1 MDEAEKYQQR
11 LQAIAEKRRAQEE
24 EDRARREIEEEWL
37 KLAQR
42 KRKSLRDQWLMEP
55 MPSST
60 EASGTQTA
68 PWTPT
73 QRAEES
79 AEETPSTQKEIKEE
93 DEKTANMNDE
103 QPSPFMETEPSD
115 LSDNNRGDPT
125 QANSG
130 EQEKAAG
137 ATSETVVASNPGVIL
152 QKGPLERSVLGVLEI
167 QVERDPKTGATTIK
181 SMAPLSSAALDAP
194 GQAVFDDGL
203 RTVHAVGEVE
213 GSQHSEAELS
223 QILNAVSEVGMQT
236 ILDGVAITCNKEQED
251 KKMEKKAE
259 TGEPEVEQSSEDAG
273 EPTDLTRDPLQQE
286 KKQHGSSAVSKP
298 EEEEGGLNER
308 RDVVAEEERDKGKVR
323 EGEVGVEEDEWEGV
337 NCRPEEG
344 LDPVVLTF
352 LGFTQVQTGSGLG
365 YEDEGGL
372 LKVEQIFIASD
383 EDSKVD
389 PSEELSPITTE
400 KIPEHEEST
409 KCEESQPEPDVSLA
423 SYSER
428 TREETPPELTLQ
440 AVCFDVELGAGVSV
454 PLQELSNVSDIMDSE
469 EAAEDSVTEVQH
481 NLPHIPTETTNVEGD
496 AKEVL
501 GDSTEAVTKNTEELG
516 ICTSRTG
523 VEAQRVV
530 KLERKHESD
539 LEDEVFQ
546 DVPLD
551 GKGETS
557 QTLIEGETVVQ
568 SPEQEPEIQTLV
580 SPSVNLNRAGGETST
595 KNKTCQCCTV
605 M

>member
-11 LQAIAEKRRAQEE
+11 LQAIA
-24 EDRARREIEEEWL
+24 
-37 KLAQR
+37 
-42 KRKSLRDQWLMEP
+42 RKSLRDQWLMEP
-55 MPSST
+55 TPSST
-60 EASGTQTA
+60 EASGTQTT

-79 AEETPSTQKEIKEE
+79 AEETQSTQKEIKEE

-103 QPSPFMETEPSD
+103 QPSPFMENVPSD
-115 LSDNNRGDPT
+115 LSENNKEEPT

-130 EQEKAAG
+130 EQERTAG
-137 ATSETVVASNPGVIL
+137 ATSETVVASNPGDLL
-152 QKGPLERSVLGVLEI
+152 QKGQLERSVLGVLEI

-181 SMAPLSSAALDAP
+181 SMAPLSSAALDAT
-194 GQAVFDDGL
+194 GQAVFDDGR

-213 GSQHSEAELS
+213 GSQHSEEELS
-223 QILNAVSEVGMQT
+223 QILNAISEEGMQT
-236 ILDGVAITCNKEQED
+236 ILNGVAITCNKEQGEQ
-251 KKMEKKAE
+251 KEKKAE

-273 EPTDLTRDPLQQE
+273 EPTDLTHDALQQE
-286 KKQHGSSAVSKP
+286 KKQHRSSAVSKP

-308 RDVVAEEERDKGKVR
+308 RDVVDEEERDKVKVR
-323 EGEVGVEEDEWEGV
+323 EGEVGVEEDEWEVV

-372 LKVEQIFIASD
+372 LKVEQVFIASD
-383 EDSKVD
+383 NDSKVD
-389 PSEELSPITTE
+389 PSEELSPITAE

-409 KCEESQPEPDVSLA
+409 KCEESQPEPGVSLA
-423 SYSER
+423 SYSEG
-428 TREETPPELTLQ
+428 TREETSPVVTLQ
-440 AVCFDVELGAGVSV
+440 TVCFDVGPGAGVSV
-454 PLQELSNVSDIMDSE
+454 PLQELSNVSDIMD
-469 EAAEDSVTEVQH
+469 VQH
-481 NLPHIPTETTNVEGD
+481 NLPHVPTDTTDVAGA

-501 GDSTEAVTKNTEELG
+501 GDSTEAATENTEEQG
-516 ICTSRTG
+516 ICMSRTD
-523 VEAQRVV
+523 VETQRVV
-530 KLERKHESD
+530 KMERKHESD

-551 GKGETS
+551 GNGETS
-557 QTLIEGETVVQ
+557 QTLIQRETVAQ
-568 SPEQEPEIQTLV
+568 STEQEPEIQTLV
-580 SPSVNLNRAGGETST
+580 SPSVTLNRAGGETST
-595 KNKTCQCCTV
+595 KNKTCQCCVV

>member
-55 MPSST
+55 TPSST

-73 QRAEES
+73 QTAEES
-79 AEETPSTQKEIKEE
+79 AEETQSTRKEMKEE

-103 QPSPFMETEPSD
+103 QPARFMETVPSG
-115 LSDNNRGDPT
+115 LSKKNKGDPT

-130 EQEKAAG
+130 EQEKADG
-137 ATSETVVASNPGVIL
+137 ATSKTVLASNPGVLL

-181 SMAPLSSAALDAP
+181 SMAPLSSAALDAT
-194 GQAVFDDGL
+194 GQAVFDDGR
-203 RTVHAVGEVE
+203 RTVHAVGELE

-223 QILNAVSEVGMQT
+223 QILNAISDVGMQT
-236 ILDGVAITCNKEQED
+236 ILDGVAITCNKEQEEQ
-251 KKMEKKAE
+251 KEKKAQ
-259 TGEPEVEQSSEDAG
+259 TGEPEFEQSSEDAG
-273 EPTDLTRDPLQQE
+273 EPTDLIHDPLQQE
-286 KKQHGSSAVSKP
+286 KQQHCSSAVSKL

-323 EGEVGVEEDEWEGV
+323 EREVGVEEDEWEGV

-389 PSEELSPITTE
+389 PSEELSPITAE
-400 KIPEHEEST
+400 KMPEHEEST
-409 KCEESQPEPDVSLA
+409 KCEESQSEPGVSLP
-423 SYSER
+423 SFSER
-428 TREETPPELTLQ
+428 TQEETPPEVTLQ
-440 AVCFDVELGAGVSV
+440 MVCLDVELGAGVSV
-454 PLQELSNVSDIMDSE
+454 PLQELNNVSDIMDSE

-481 NLPHIPTETTNVEGD
+481 NLPQIPTETTNVAGD

-501 GDSTEAVTKNTEELG
+501 EDSTEAVTENTEEQG

-530 KLERKHESD
+530 KLEGKHESD
-539 LEDEVFQ
+539 LEDDVFQ
-546 DVPLD
+546 DVLLD
-551 GKGETS
+551 GNGETS
-557 QTLIEGETVVQ
+557 QTLIESETVAQ
-568 SPEQEPEIQTLV
+568 SIGQVPEIQTLV
-580 SPSVNLNRAGGETST
+580 SPSVILNRAGGETST

>member
-55 MPSST
+55 TPSST

-73 QRAEES
+73 QTAEES
-79 AEETPSTQKEIKEE
+79 AEETQSTRKEMKEE

-103 QPSPFMETEPSD
+103 QPARFMETVPSG
-115 LSDNNRGDPT
+115 LSKKNKGDPT

-130 EQEKAAG
+130 EQEKADG
-137 ATSETVVASNPGVIL
+137 ATSKTVLASNPGVLL

-181 SMAPLSSAALDAP
+181 SMAPLSSAALDAT
-194 GQAVFDDGL
+194 GQAVFDDGR
-203 RTVHAVGEVE
+203 RTVHAVGELE

-223 QILNAVSEVGMQT
+223 QILNAISDVGMQT
-236 ILDGVAITCNKEQED
+236 ILDGVAITCNKEQEEQ
-251 KKMEKKAE
+251 KEKKAQ
-259 TGEPEVEQSSEDAG
+259 TGEPEFEQSSEDAG
-273 EPTDLTRDPLQQE
+273 EPTDLIHDPLQQE
-286 KKQHGSSAVSKP
+286 KQQHCSSAVSKL

-308 RDVVAEEERDKGKVR
+308 RDVVAEEERDKGK
-323 EGEVGVEEDEWEGV
+323 
-337 NCRPEEG
+337 
-344 LDPVVLTF
+344 
-352 LGFTQVQTGSGLG
+352 VQTGSGLG

-389 PSEELSPITTE
+389 PSEELSPITAE
-400 KIPEHEEST
+400 KMPEHEEST
-409 KCEESQPEPDVSLA
+409 KCEESQSEPGVSLP
-423 SYSER
+423 SFSER
-428 TREETPPELTLQ
+428 TQEETPPEVTLQ
-440 AVCFDVELGAGVSV
+440 MVCLDVELGAGVSV
-454 PLQELSNVSDIMDSE
+454 PLQELNNVSDIMDSE

-481 NLPHIPTETTNVEGD
+481 NLPQIPTETTNVAGD

-501 GDSTEAVTKNTEELG
+501 EDSTEAVTENTEEQG

-530 KLERKHESD
+530 KLEGKHESD
-539 LEDEVFQ
+539 LEDDVFQ
-546 DVPLD
+546 DVLLD
-551 GKGETS
+551 GNGETS
-557 QTLIEGETVVQ
+557 QTLIESETVAQ
-568 SPEQEPEIQTLV
+568 SIGQVPEIQTLV
-580 SPSVNLNRAGGETST
+580 SPSVILNRAGGETST

>member
-24 EDRARREIEEEWL
+24 EDRARREMEEEWL

-55 MPSST
+55 TPSST

-73 QRAEES
+73 QT
-79 AEETPSTQKEIKEE
+79 AEETQSTQKEIKEE

-103 QPSPFMETEPSD
+103 QPSPFMKTEPSD
-115 LSDNNRGDPT
+115 LSENNKGEPT

-137 ATSETVVASNPGVIL
+137 ATFETVVASNPGVLL

-181 SMAPLSSAALDAP
+181 SMAPLSSAALDAT
-194 GQAVFDDGL
+194 GQAVFDDGR

-213 GSQHSEAELS
+213 GNQHSEEELS
-223 QILNAVSEVGMQT
+223 QILNAISEVGMQT
-236 ILDGVAITCNKEQED
+236 ILDGVAITCNKEQGEQ
-251 KKMEKKAE
+251 KEKKAE
-259 TGEPEVEQSSEDAG
+259 TGEPEVEQSSEDVW
-273 EPTDLTRDPLQQE
+273 EPAALTHDPLQQE

-308 RDVVAEEERDKGKVR
+308 RDVVAEEEWDKGKVR
-323 EGEVGVEEDEWEGV
+323 KGEVGVEEDEWEGV

-365 YEDEGGL
+365 YEDEGRL

-389 PSEELSPITTE
+389 PSEELSPITAE
-400 KIPEHEEST
+400 KILEHEEST
-409 KCEESQPEPDVSLA
+409 KCEESQPEPSVSLA

-428 TREETPPELTLQ
+428 TREETPPEVTLQ
-440 AVCFDVELGAGVSV
+440 MVCFDVELGAGVSV
-454 PLQELSNVSDIMDSE
+454 PLQELSNVSDIMDSQ

-481 NLPHIPTETTNVEGD
+481 NLPHIPTETTNVAGD

-501 GDSTEAVTKNTEELG
+501 RDSTEAVTENIEEQG
-516 ICTSRTG
+516 IFTSRTG

-530 KLERKHESD
+530 KLEGKHESD

-551 GKGETS
+551 GNGETS
-557 QTLIEGETVVQ
+557 QTLIEGETVAQ
-568 SPEQEPEIQTLV
+568 SAEQEPEIQTLV
-580 SPSVNLNRAGGETST
+580 SPSVILNRAGGETST

>member
-24 EDRARREIEEEWL
+24 EDRVRRETEEEWL

-55 MPSST
+55 TPSST
-60 EASGTQTA
+60 EASGTQTT

-79 AEETPSTQKEIKEE
+79 AEETQSTQKEIKEE

-103 QPSPFMETEPSD
+103 QPSPFMENVPSD
-115 LSDNNRGDPT
+115 LSENNKEEPT

-130 EQEKAAG
+130 EQERTAG
-137 ATSETVVASNPGVIL
+137 ATSETVVASNPGDLL
-152 QKGPLERSVLGVLEI
+152 QKGQLERSVLGVLEI

-181 SMAPLSSAALDAP
+181 SMAPLSSAALDAT
-194 GQAVFDDGL
+194 GQAVFDDGR

-213 GSQHSEAELS
+213 GSQHSEEELS
-223 QILNAVSEVGMQT
+223 QILNAISEEGMQT
-236 ILDGVAITCNKEQED
+236 ILNGVAITCNKEQGEQ
-251 KKMEKKAE
+251 KEKKAE

-273 EPTDLTRDPLQQE
+273 EPTDLTHDALQQE
-286 KKQHGSSAVSKP
+286 KKQHRSSAVSKP

-308 RDVVAEEERDKGKVR
+308 RDVVDEEERDKVKVR
-323 EGEVGVEEDEWEGV
+323 EGEVGVEEDEWEVV

-372 LKVEQIFIASD
+372 LKVEQVFIASD
-383 EDSKVD
+383 NDSKVD
-389 PSEELSPITTE
+389 PSEELSPITAE

-409 KCEESQPEPDVSLA
+409 KCEESQPEPGVSLA
-423 SYSER
+423 SYSEG
-428 TREETPPELTLQ
+428 TREETSPVVTLQ
-440 AVCFDVELGAGVSV
+440 TVCFDVGPGAGVSV
-454 PLQELSNVSDIMDSE
+454 PLQELSNVSDIMD
-469 EAAEDSVTEVQH
+469 VQH
-481 NLPHIPTETTNVEGD
+481 NLPHVPTDTTDVAGA

-501 GDSTEAVTKNTEELG
+501 GDSTEAATENTEEQG
-516 ICTSRTG
+516 ICMSRTD
-523 VEAQRVV
+523 VETQRVV
-530 KLERKHESD
+530 KMERKHESD

-551 GKGETS
+551 GNGETS
-557 QTLIEGETVVQ
+557 QTLIQRETVAQ
-568 SPEQEPEIQTLV
+568 STEQEPEIQTLV
-580 SPSVNLNRAGGETST
+580 SPSVTLNRAGGETST
-595 KNKTCQCCTV
+595 KNKTCQCCVV